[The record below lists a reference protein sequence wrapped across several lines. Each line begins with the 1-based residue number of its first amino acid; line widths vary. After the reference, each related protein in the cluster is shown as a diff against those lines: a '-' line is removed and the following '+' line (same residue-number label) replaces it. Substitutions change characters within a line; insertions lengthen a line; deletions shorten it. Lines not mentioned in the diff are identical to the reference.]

1 MQLKEGII
9 SGAGDLFY
17 AFRFL
22 KLLTTKWT
30 DMKAY
35 EEGVIDENG
44 NVIVKSN
51 RTPAQKSSFTVF
63 HRLVFNVKR
72 LLEKLPFGKTKLA
85 SYAAALFL
93 IKEHTGMSEQQMK
106 KALEKVLGSEF
117 DDDSMIAENTW
128 FETDAGLSKGTYMLR
143 SDIASPTTGEVI
155 ALKNSK
161 VVVEQVTKP
170 SATMFGC
177 TVYSVYHPKTN
188 QKIYITNGDISR

>member
-44 NVIVKSN
+44 NVIVKAN

-93 IKEHTGMSEQQMK
+93 IKEHTGMSDMSIRRT
-106 KALEKVLGSEF
+106 LEKALGSEF

-128 FETDAGLSKGTYMLR
+128 FETDAGLSKGTYMLM
-143 SDIASPTTGEVI
+143 SDIASPVTGEVI

-161 VVVEQVTKP
+161 VVVEQATKP

-177 TVYSVYHPKTN
+177 NVYGVYHPKTN